1 MSSVERAYIERMSKR
16 NRIAKWLPALGF
28 LLAIA
33 MAALAFILSEPVHSW
48 MYETFFAEAEAIRGI
63 QGTADSFDQEIVQ
76 YAVGGVMFFVFM
88 VFFATIYALFA
99 PKRKIK
105 VSEKQLKKERDEK
118 QLAVRRD
125 KKRRQQLNKKMAA
138 EREKRAREE

>member
-1 MSSVERAYIERMSKR
+1 MSSVQRDYQNRMSKR
-16 NRIAKWLPALGF
+16 KSITKWLPVLGL

-48 MYETFFAEAEAIRGI
+48 LYDSFFADSERLRGI
-63 QGTADSFDQEIVQ
+63 QGTSDSFDQEIVQ
-76 YAVGGVMFFVFM
+76 YVVGGVMFFLFM

-105 VSEKQLKKERDEK
+105 VSEKQLKKEREEK
-118 QLAVRRD
+118 QAEVRRA
-125 KKRRQQLNKKMAA
+125 KKRRQQLNRKMAA